1 MKLNREVFDE
11 LDYAWLNLT
20 DEDIENIKPVRNFR
34 KQNSEDDY
42 SMALLRILS
51 NPDYLMYAAKIILN
65 LDLYPEQAAAIHEV
79 WTHPFPM
86 LIGSRGFSKSSS
98 MAFYILLKMFLTPMN
113 KTGGAGVK
121 AIITGA
127 GFRQAKMVFAYMEEA
142 LANAPI
148 LRSVCDMN
156 RAIVREN
163 DRLVIRVGPNT
174 ATCIPIGDGSKI
186 RGFRGNLI
194 FVDEFSSV
202 HPHIFET
209 VIQGFAS
216 VSSNPVEMI
225 KQKARE
231 KKAELMGVPIPVKP
245 HKENQI
251 IISGSAS
258 YDFEHFADYW
268 RKYKAIIESR
278 GQASKLTHI
287 FPDEPP
293 KGFNYEDYSI
303 VRIPYDLIPEGFLS
317 EKIIVRAQATL
328 HTGTFG
334 CEFGAVFSKDSQGF
348 FRRSLITSCTAT
360 HENINKDDW
369 PKWCMTP
376 FDARTFGDP
385 RRRYVIGVDPASEVD
400 KFSIVVLELHEEHA
414 RVVYCWT
421 TDKKEHKK
429 LEMAG
434 MTHENDFYAFCA
446 RKIRQLVKAFPTEH
460 IGIDAQGG
468 GIAVIEALHNKNNI
482 EEGESLYWPVSDGK
496 NFYDYETG
504 PKIIYPIQFANY
516 DWTCEA
522 NNGLRT
528 DMESKTLIFPQLD
541 AVAMEIASA
550 KDNQRLIDY
559 EKAHP
564 GMTAEF
570 NKAFDTLEECTMEI
584 EELKNELTTIVK
596 SVTQGTAA
604 RDRWDTPETKL
615 PNGKK
620 GRLRKDRYSS
630 LVIANMLARQIRV
643 AKGVLV
649 SQVGGLLVKAGNK
662 DGQMYEYAPEDWVKG
677 TEEFYKSL

>member
-1 MKLNREVFDE
+1 MNLNPDLFNE

-20 DEDIENIKPVRNFR
+20 TEEIKAIKPVHHFR
-34 KQNSEDDY
+34 KQNGEDDY
-42 SMALLRILS
+42 ALALLRILS

-98 MAFYILLKMFLTPMN
+98 MAFYILLKMFLTPPN

-127 GFRQAKMVFAYMEEA
+127 GFRQAKMVFAYMEDA

-148 LRSVCDMN
+148 LRSVCNMDK
-156 RAIVREN
+156 AITREN
-163 DRLVIRVGPNT
+163 DRLVIRVGKNT

-216 VSSNPVEMI
+216 VESNPVEMI
-225 KQKARE
+225 KQKAKER
-231 KKAELMGVPIPVKP
+231 KAKELGVAIPITER
-245 HKENQI
+245 KENQI

-258 YDFEHFADYW
+258 YDFEHFSDYW
-268 RKYKAIIESR
+268 KKYKTIIESK
-278 GQASKLTHI
+278 GDAQKLSHI
-287 FPDEPP
+287 FPDGPP
-293 KGFNYEDYSI
+293 KGFDYRDYAI
-303 VRIPYDLIPEGFLS
+303 TRIPYDLIPEGFLS
-317 EKIIVRAQATL
+317 EKIIVRAKATL

-348 FRRSLITSCTAT
+348 FKRSLISSCTASY
-360 HENINKDDW
+360 ENTQQPDW
-369 PKWCMTP
+369 PKWCFAP
-376 FDARTFGDP
+376 FDARIIGDP
-385 RRRYVIGVDPASEVD
+385 KKKYIIAVDPASEVD
-400 KFSIVVLELHEEHA
+400 KFAIVVVELHDNHA

-429 LEMAG
+429 LEQAG

-446 RKIRQLVKAFPTEH
+446 RKIRQLKQAFPTEH

-482 EEGESLYWPVSDGK
+482 EEGESLFWPVSDNK
-496 NFYDYETG
+496 NNYDYETG

-516 DWTCEA
+516 EWTCEA

-528 DMESKTLIFPQLD
+528 DMESKTLLFPQFD
-541 AVAMEIASA
+541 PVTIEIASIR
-550 KDNQRLIDY
+550 DNQRILEA
-559 EKAHP
+559 EKANP
-564 GMTAEF
+564 GMFVAG
-570 NKAFDTLEECTMEI
+570 AFDTLEDVTMEI
-584 EELKNELTTIVK
+584 EELKNELTTITK
-596 SVTQGTAA
+596 SVTLGSAQ

-615 PNGKK
+615 QNGKK
-620 GRLRKDRYSS
+620 GRLRKDRYSA

-643 AKGVLV
+643 EKGVLV
-649 SQVGGLLVKAGNK
+649 SDMGGLLMRAGNK
-662 DGQMYEYAPEDWVKG
+662 EGKMYDHAPEDWAKG
-677 TEEFYKSL
+677 MEEFYKSL

>member
-1 MKLNREVFDE
+1 MNLNTEVFNE
-11 LDYAWLNLT
+11 LDYAWLNLNN
-20 DEDIENIKPVRNFR
+20 DEIKNIKPVRHFR
-34 KQNSEDDY
+34 KQNGEDDY
-42 SMALLRILS
+42 ALALLRILT

-98 MAFYILLKMFLTPMN
+98 MAFYILLKMFLTPTN

-148 LRSVCDMN
+148 LRSVCGSMDKV
-156 RAIVREN
+156 IKREN
-163 DRLVIRVGPNT
+163 DRLVITVGKNT

-231 KKAELMGVPIPVKP
+231 RKAAEMGVPIPVAP

-268 RKYKAIIESR
+268 RRYKMIVESK
-278 GQASKLTHI
+278 GKASKLTQI
-287 FPDEPP
+287 FPDGPP
-293 KGFNYEDYSI
+293 PGFDYRDYS
-303 VRIPYDLIPEGFLS
+303 VTRIPYDLIPEGFLS
-317 EKIIVRAQATL
+317 EKIIVRARATL

-348 FRRSLITSCTAT
+348 FKRSLITSCTA
-360 HENINKDDW
+360 NYDNVRRDDW
-369 PKWCMTP
+369 PKWCVEP
-376 FDARTFGDP
+376 FDARTVGDP
-385 RRRYVIGVDPASEVD
+385 RKRYVIGVDPASEVD
-400 KFSIVVLELHEEHA
+400 KFSIVVLELHENHA

-429 LEMAG
+429 LEQAG

-446 RKIRQLVKAFPTEH
+446 RKIRQLMLAFPTEH
-460 IGIDAQGG
+460 VGIDAQGG

-482 EEGESLYWPVSDGK
+482 DEGELLFWPVADNK
-496 NFYDYETG
+496 NNYDYEDG

-516 DWTCEA
+516 EWTCEA

-528 DMESKTLIFPQLD
+528 DMESKTLLFPQLD
-541 AVAMEIASA
+541 AVTMEIASV
-550 KDNQRLIDY
+550 KDNQRIIDF
-559 EKAHP
+559 EKNHP
-564 GMTAEF
+564 GIEAV
-570 NKAFDTLEECTMEI
+570 KAFDTLEQCTTEI
-584 EELKNELTTIVK
+584 EELKDELTTIVK
-596 SVTQGTAA
+596 SVTQGSAA

-615 PNGKK
+615 QNGKK

-630 LVIANMLARQIRV
+630 LVIANMLARQIRIE
-643 AKGVLV
+643 KGVLV
-649 SQVGGLLVKAGNK
+649 SDMGGLLVRAGNREESFYK
-662 DGQMYEYAPEDWVKG
+662 YAPDSWAKG
-677 TEEFYKSL
+677 TKDFYDSL